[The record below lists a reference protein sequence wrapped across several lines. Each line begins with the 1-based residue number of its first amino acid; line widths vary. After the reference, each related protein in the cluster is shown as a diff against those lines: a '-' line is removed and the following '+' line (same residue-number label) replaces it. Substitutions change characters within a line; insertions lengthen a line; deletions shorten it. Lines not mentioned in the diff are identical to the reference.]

1 MLAAIRQW
9 GSLVGHNVIEEFRR
23 TEIAATSTI
32 SSRTMVDNMEALFRE
47 PGSIRN
53 AAPAATSQEM
63 EAVEK
68 RNTSL
73 ATTTRVKDGKQ
84 FSAFTP
90 ESEQVLTAELRLMGY
105 LHENTMWGRVNDAWV
120 TSLLPVGALVHIV
133 PRKARVWVLKTNAAA
148 ALCWPAE
155 EVAHRVWRKK
165 PGIAALE
172 WHSIFSV
179 ADVEVYTTRHWSPLR
194 LHLEDI
200 YTHTNS

>member
-1 MLAAIRQW
+1 MLAATRQW
-9 GSLVGHNVIEEFRR
+9 SSLVGNNVIEEFRR
-23 TEIAATSTI
+23 KDVNATSTI
-32 SSRTMVDNMEALFRE
+32 SDRTMAENMEALFRE

-105 LHENTMWGRVNDAWV
+105 LHENNMWGRVNDAWV

-165 PGIAALE
+165 LGIAVLE
-172 WHSIFSV
+172 RHTIFNV
-179 ADVEVYTTRHWSPLR
+179 ADEEVLTTRYWPPLR
-194 LHLEDI
+194 LQLEVI
-200 YTHTNS
+200 YAQ